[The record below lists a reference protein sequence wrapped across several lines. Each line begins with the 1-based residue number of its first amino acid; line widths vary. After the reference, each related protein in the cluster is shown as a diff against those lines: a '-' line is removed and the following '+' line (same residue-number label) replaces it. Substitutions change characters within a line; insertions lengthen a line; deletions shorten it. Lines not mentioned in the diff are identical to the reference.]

1 MSFVKKITDDIF
13 LFWKNYDRITR
24 LKPTGPEAIN
34 GSAWPQSL
42 KMRRKKKIEKE
53 NSRKEEETMTQ
64 KKFSTKYLV
73 EMALLVAI
81 ILIMAFT
88 PLGYIK
94 TVGIEITL
102 IVVPVAVGAVT
113 LGPAAGAIL
122 GGVFGITS
130 FIQCFGMSPFGAA
143 LLGING
149 FLTFLVCVPTRILM
163 GWLTGLIYK
172 GLRKTKLPSGASVTI
187 SNLCCPLL
195 NTTFFMGM
203 LVLGFYNTEYIQSF
217 VSALGAK
224 NALLF
229 ILAFVGVNGLIEA
242 IVCFIVGT
250 AISAALKK
258 ALKYN

>member
-1 MSFVKKITDDIF
+1 
-13 LFWKNYDRITR
+13 
-24 LKPTGPEAIN
+24 
-34 GSAWPQSL
+34 
-42 KMRRKKKIEKE
+42 
-53 NSRKEEETMTQ
+53 MTQ

-88 PLGYIK
+88 PIGYIR
-94 TVGIEITL
+94 TAGLEITL

-113 LGPAAGAIL
+113 LGPAAGAI
-122 GGVFGITS
+122 
-130 FIQCFGMSPFGAA
+130 FGMSPFGAA

>member
-1 MSFVKKITDDIF
+1 
-13 LFWKNYDRITR
+13 
-24 LKPTGPEAIN
+24 
-34 GSAWPQSL
+34 
-42 KMRRKKKIEKE
+42 
-53 NSRKEEETMTQ
+53 MTQ

-88 PLGYIK
+88 PIGYIR
-94 TVGIEITL
+94 TAGLEITL

-163 GWLTGLIYK
+163 GCLIYK
-172 GLRKTKLPSGASVTI
+172 GLRKTKLPSGVSVTI

>member
-1 MSFVKKITDDIF
+1 
-13 LFWKNYDRITR
+13 
-24 LKPTGPEAIN
+24 
-34 GSAWPQSL
+34 
-42 KMRRKKKIEKE
+42 
-53 NSRKEEETMTQ
+53 MTQ

-88 PLGYIK
+88 PIGYIR
-94 TVGIEITL
+94 TAGLEITL

-130 FIQCFGMSPFGAA
+130 FLQCFGMSPFGAA

-195 NTTFFMGM
+195 NTTFFMGT
-203 LVLGFYNTEYIQSF
+203 LVT
-217 VSALGAK
+217 
-224 NALLF
+224 LF
-229 ILAFVGVNGLIEA
+229 AGTMREQFGMTKVIPFIAAFVGVNGVVEA
-242 IVCFIVGT
+242 IVCFVIGT
-250 AISAALKK
+250 AVSMALKK
-258 ALKYN
+258 ALRY